1 MHCAAALQGGWCAMP
16 NEVRPGVMQCV
27 PVMFERGCARACMCM
42 HTYACLCQYLC
53 GCVTVPV
60 FMCLCACV
68 CVFVRDSCVIV
79 RVSMRTCICVGS
91 TERLVVNVAFAAAMS
106 TRAYVDGQGYLGCL
120 GTGGYD
126 SLDKAVPVPS
136 LAQTDVT
143 SVAAGW

>member
-1 MHCAAALQGGWCAMP
+1 MHCAAVLQGGWCAMP

-79 RVSMRTCICVGS
+79 LCPCVLAS
-91 TERLVVNVAFAAAMS
+91 ALVPWNASFLMWAFAAAMS

-126 SLDKAVPVPS
+126 SLEKAIPVPS